1 MTAPA
6 PHISKPAPSGAKILR
21 VGVIR
26 DGKII
31 EERHIRHPSPVT
43 VGQDGTNTFVIPA
56 SELPSSFPVFENKG
70 GQYTLVFT
78 DRMNGRVANR
88 SGDHDF
94 AGLKTKNLV
103 TRRGN
108 VWTLPLD
115 ESARGKVSL
124 GEVTLLFQFVSPRP
138 EPARVALPADL
149 RGSVWSSI
157 DHLFFGILAASLFLH
172 FVGAAC
178 IVLSPK
184 PQDADLSLDELPDRF
199 ARVLL
204 PPKAPEPEQPKALE
218 PTAQTEE
225 KKDAKKDVKKKDEL
239 PAEANARKAVLQ
251 QKVASKGLLK
261 ILGSAGGSGALQD
274 VLGSGTGSGD
284 VAAALAGARGVSVAT
299 ADSVG
304 GPRGGGAGRTA
315 GIGDVGTAGGGKVA
329 LAGKGDA
336 KVSGQVSAAAP
347 EVDSADVDRA
357 ALSRYIR
364 DRLGAIRGCYER
376 ELKRNPSLKGKVVVR
391 FNITPAGRAGDVR
404 IEENTLGSP
413 EVGSCIQ
420 GLMRTWI
427 FPFKPPDEVP
437 VQYPFLFTSAG

>member
-1 MTAPA
+1 VSARALPA
-6 PHISKPAPSGAKILR
+6 SKPAASSAKILR

-31 EERHIRHPSPVT
+31 EERQIRHPATVS
-43 VGQDGTNTFVIPA
+43 VGQDGSNTFVIPA
-56 SELPSSFPVFENKG
+56 SELPASFPVFEHRA
-70 GQYTLVFT
+70 GQYTLLFT

-88 SGDHDF
+88 SGDNDF
-94 AGLKTKNLV
+94 AGLKSKGLV
-103 TRRGN
+103 QKRGS
-108 VWTLPLD
+108 VWALPLD
-115 ESARGKVSL
+115 ASAKGKVSL
-124 GEVTLLFQFVSPRP
+124 GEVTLLFQFVSPPP
-138 EPARVALPADL
+138 EPARIELPPDV
-149 RGSVWSSI
+149 RGTLWTSI
-157 DHLFFGILAASLFLH
+157 DHLFFGILVASLFVH
-172 FVGAAC
+172 FAGAAC
-178 IVLSPK
+178 IALSPK
-184 PQDADLSLDELPDRF
+184 PPDADLSLDELPDRF

-204 PPKAPEPEQPKALE
+204 PPKPPEPEVAKATE
-218 PTAQTEE
+218 PAQTED
-225 KKDAKKDVKKKDEL
+225 KKDQKKDVKKKDL
-239 PAEANARKAVLQ
+239 PADATARKAAIQ
-251 QKVASKGLLK
+251 QKVAGKGLLK

-284 VAAALAGARGVSVAT
+284 VSAALAGARGVSIAT

-304 GPRGGGAGRTA
+304 ARAGGEAGRTA

-336 KVSGQVSAAAP
+336 RVTGQVSAAAP

-391 FNITPAGRAGDVR
+391 FNITPAGRAGDIR
-404 IEENTLGSP
+404 IEENTLGSG
-413 EVGSCIQ
+413 EVASCIQ
-420 GLMRTWI
+420 SLMRSWI

>member
-1 MTAPA
+1 M
-6 PHISKPAPSGAKILR
+6 SKAASSSAKILR

-31 EERHIRHPSPVT
+31 EERQIRHPSAVT
-43 VGQDGTNTFVIPA
+43 VGQDGSNTFVIPA
-56 SELPSSFPVFENKG
+56 SELPATFPVFDHKA
-70 GQYTLVFT
+70 GQYTLLFT

-88 SGDHDF
+88 SGDNDF
-94 AGLKTKNLV
+94 AGLKSKGLV
-103 TRRGN
+103 QKRGS
-108 VWTLPLD
+108 VWALPLD
-115 ESARGKVSL
+115 ESAKGKVSL
-124 GEVTLLFQFVSPRP
+124 GEVTLLFQFVSPPP
-138 EPARVALPADL
+138 EPARIELPADV
-149 RGSVWSSI
+149 RGTIWTSI

-172 FVGAAC
+172 FLAAAL
-178 IVLSPK
+178 IALSPK
-184 PQDADLSLDELPDRF
+184 PPDADLALDELPDRF

-204 PPKAPEPEQPKALE
+204 PPKAPEPEVAKTNE
-218 PTAQTEE
+218 PAPAEE
-225 KKDAKKDVKKKDEL
+225 KKDQKKDVKKKEP
-239 PAEANARKAVLQ
+239 PADAAQRKAALQ

-261 ILGSAGGSGALQD
+261 ILGSAGSSGALQD

-284 VAAALAGARGVSVAT
+284 VSAALAGARGVSIAT

-304 GPRGGGAGRTA
+304 ARAGGGAGRTA
-315 GIGDVGTAGGGKVA
+315 GIGDVGTSGGGKVA

-336 KVSGQVSAAAP
+336 RVTGQVSAAAP

-376 ELKRNPSLKGKVVVR
+376 ELKRNPGLKGKVVVR

-404 IEENTLGSP
+404 IEENTLGSG
-413 EVGSCIQ
+413 EVASCIQ
-420 GLMRTWI
+420 SLMRSWV

>member
-1 MTAPA
+1 M
-6 PHISKPAPSGAKILR
+6 SKPASSSAKILR

-31 EERHIRHPSPVT
+31 EERHIRHPSAVT
-43 VGQDGTNTFVIPA
+43 IGQDGTNTFVIPA
-56 SELPSSFPVFENKG
+56 SELPATFPVFEYRN
-70 GQYTLVFT
+70 GQYSLLFT

-88 SGDHDF
+88 SGDFDF
-94 AGLKTKNLV
+94 AGLKTKGLV
-103 TRRGN
+103 QKRGS
-108 VWTLPLD
+108 VWALPLD
-115 ESARGKVSL
+115 ESAKGKVSL
-124 GEVTLLFQFVSPRP
+124 GEVTLLFQFVAPRP
-138 EPARVALPADL
+138 EPARIELPADV
-149 RGSVWSSI
+149 RGTVWRSI

-172 FVGAAC
+172 FAGAAC
-178 IVLSPK
+178 IALSPK
-184 PQDADLSLDELPDRF
+184 PPDTDLALDELPDRF

-204 PPKAPEPEQPKALE
+204 PPKPPEPEQQKAPE
-218 PTAQTEE
+218 QTAQEE
-225 KKDAKKDVKKKDEL
+225 KKDVKKDLKKKDL
-239 PAEANARKAVLQ
+239 PQDATQRKAVLQ
-251 QKVASKGLLK
+251 QRVASKGLLK
-261 ILGSAGGSGALQD
+261 ILGSAGGSGALSD

-284 VAAALAGARGVSVAT
+284 VAAALAGARGVSIAT

-304 GPRGGGAGRTA
+304 ARAGGGAGRTA
-315 GIGDVGTAGGGKVA
+315 GICDVGTSGGGKVA

-336 KVSGQVSAAAP
+336 KVSGQVSTAAP

-364 DRLGAIRGCYER
+364 YRLGAIRGCYER
-376 ELKRNPSLKGKVVVR
+376 ELKRNPGLKGKVVVR

-413 EVGSCIQ
+413 EVASCIS
-420 GLMRTWI
+420 GLMRSWI

>member
-6 PHISKPAPSGAKILR
+6 QRISRPAPTGVKILR

-31 EERHIRHPSPVT
+31 EERHIRHPGQVT

-56 SELPSSFPVFENKG
+56 SELPSTFPVFEHKG

-88 SGDHDF
+88 AGDNDF
-94 AGLKTKNLV
+94 AALKTKNLV
-103 TRRGN
+103 SRRGA
-108 VWTLPLD
+108 VWVLPLD

-138 EPARVALPADL
+138 EPARVALPDEL

-157 DHLFFGILAASLFLH
+157 DHLFFAILAASLFLH
-172 FVGAAC
+172 FAGAAC

-184 PQDADLSLDELPDRF
+184 PVDSDLTLDELPDRF

-204 PPKAPEPEQPKALE
+204 PPKPPEPEQPKSTE

-225 KKDAKKDVKKKDEL
+225 RKDPKKDVKKKDEL
-239 PAEANARKAVLQ
+239 PAEATARKAVLQ

-261 ILGSAGGSGALQD
+261 ILGSAGGAGALSD

-284 VAAALAGARGVSVAT
+284 VAAALAGARGVSIAN
-299 ADSVG
+299 AESVG

-315 GIGDVGTAGGGKVA
+315 GIGDVGTSGGGKVA

-336 KVSGQVSAAAP
+336 KVTGQVAAASP

-391 FNITPAGRAGDVR
+391 FNITPAGRAGDVK
-404 IEENTLGSP
+404 IEENSLGSP

-420 GLMRTWI
+420 SLMRTWI

-437 VQYPFLFTSAG
+437 VQYPFLFTSGG

>member
-1 MTAPA
+1 M
-6 PHISKPAPSGAKILR
+6 SKPASSSAKILR

-31 EERHIRHPSPVT
+31 EERHIRQPSAVT
-43 VGQDGTNTFVIPA
+43 IGQDGTNTFVIPA
-56 SELPSSFPVFENKG
+56 SELPASFPVFEYRNG
-70 GQYTLVFT
+70 VYTLVFT

-88 SGDHDF
+88 NGDFDF
-94 AGLKTKNLV
+94 AALKTKGLV
-103 TRRGN
+103 QKRGS
-108 VWTLPLD
+108 VWALPLD
-115 ESARGKVSL
+115 ASAKGKVSL
-124 GEVTLLFQFVSPRP
+124 GEVTLLFQFVAPPP
-138 EPARVALPADL
+138 EPARIELPAEV
-149 RGSVWSSI
+149 RGTVWRSI
-157 DHLFFGILAASLFLH
+157 DHLFFGILAVSLFIH
-172 FVGAAC
+172 FAGAAC
-178 IVLSPK
+178 IMLSPK
-184 PQDADLSLDELPDRF
+184 PPDPDLSLDELPDRF

-204 PPKAPEPEQPKALE
+204 PPKPPEPEQKAPE
-218 PTAQTEE
+218 QTTQAEE
-225 KKDAKKDVKKKDEL
+225 KKDVKKEVKKKEL
-239 PAEANARKAVLQ
+239 PADAQARKAVIQ

-261 ILGSAGGSGALQD
+261 ILGSAGGSGALSD
-274 VLGSGTGSGD
+274 VLGGGTGSGD
-284 VAAALAGARGVSVAT
+284 VAAALAGARGVSIAT

-304 GPRGGGAGRTA
+304 ARAGGGAGRTA
-315 GIGDVGTAGGGKVA
+315 GIGDVGTSGGGKVA

-336 KVSGQVSAAAP
+336 KVTGQVSTAAP

-376 ELKRNPSLKGKVVVR
+376 ELKRNPGLKGKVVIR

-413 EVGSCIQ
+413 EVASCIQ
-420 GLMRTWI
+420 GLMRSWI

>member
-6 PHISKPAPSGAKILR
+6 QRISRPAPTGAKILR

-31 EERHIRHPSPVT
+31 EERHVRQPGPVT

-56 SELPSSFPVFENKG
+56 SELPSTFPVFEHKG

-88 SGDHDF
+88 AGDNDF
-94 AGLKTKNLV
+94 ASLKTKNLV

-108 VWTLPLD
+108 VWVLPLD

-138 EPARVALPADL
+138 EPARVALPDEL

-172 FVGAAC
+172 FAGAAC

-184 PQDADLSLDELPDRF
+184 PADADLALDELPDRF

-204 PPKAPEPEQPKALE
+204 PPKAPEPELPKVPEA
-218 PTAQTEE
+218 TAQAEE
-225 KKDAKKDVKKKDEL
+225 KKDTKKDVKKKDEL
-239 PAEANARKAVLQ
+239 PAEASARKAVLQ

-261 ILGSAGGSGALQD
+261 ILGSAGGAGALSD

-284 VAAALAGARGVSVAT
+284 VAAALAGARGVSIAT
-299 ADSVG
+299 AESVG

-315 GIGDVGTAGGGKVA
+315 GIGDVGTSGGGKVA

-336 KVSGQVSAAAP
+336 KVSGQVSAASP

-391 FNITPAGRAGDVR
+391 FNITPAGRAGDIK

-420 GLMRTWI
+420 SLMRTWI

>member
-1 MTAPA
+1 MSARPL
-6 PHISKPAPSGAKILR
+6 PKPRPTSSSAKILR

-31 EERHIRHPSPVT
+31 EERHIRQPSGVT
-43 VGQDGTNTFVIPA
+43 IGQDGTNTFVIPA
-56 SELPSSFPVFENKG
+56 SELPASFPVFENRN
-70 GQYTLVFT
+70 GQYSLLFT
-78 DRMNGRVANR
+78 DRMNGRVAGK
-88 SGDHDF
+88 SGDFDF
-94 AGLKTKNLV
+94 AGLKSQKIV
-103 TRRGN
+103 QKRGS
-108 VWTLPLD
+108 VWALPLD
-115 ESARGKVSL
+115 ESSKGKVSL
-124 GEVTLLFQFVSPRP
+124 GEVTLLFQFVAPPP
-138 EPARVALPADL
+138 EPARIELPAEV
-149 RGSVWSSI
+149 RGTVWRSI

-172 FVGAAC
+172 FAGAAC
-178 IVLSPK
+178 IMLSPK
-184 PQDADLSLDELPDRF
+184 PPDTDLSLDELPDRF
-199 ARVLL
+199 ARVLV
-204 PPKAPEPEQPKALE
+204 PAKPPEPEKGPEQ
-218 PTAQTEE
+218 TAQAEE
-225 KKDAKKDVKKKDEL
+225 KKEVKKEKKKDDL
-239 PAEANARKAVLQ
+239 PQDATQRKAVIQ

-261 ILGSAGGSGALQD
+261 ILGSAGGSGALSD

-304 GPRGGGAGRTA
+304 ARAGGGAGRTA
-315 GIGDVGTAGGGKVA
+315 GIGDVGTSGGGKVA

-336 KVSGQVSAAAP
+336 KVSGQVSTAAP

-376 ELKRNPSLKGKVVVR
+376 ELKRNPGLKGKVVVR
-391 FNITPAGRAGDVR
+391 FNITPAGRAGDIR

-413 EVGSCIQ
+413 EVASCIG
-420 GLMRTWI
+420 GLMRSWI

>member
-1 MTAPA
+1 VTAPA

-94 AGLKTKNLV
+94 AGLKTKKLV

-184 PQDADLSLDELPDRF
+184 PLDADLSLDELPDRF

-204 PPKAPEPEQPKALE
+204 PPKAPEPEQPKATE

-239 PAEANARKAVLQ
+239 PADSTARKAVLQ

-284 VAAALAGARGVSVAT
+284 VAAALAGARGVSIAT

-391 FNITPAGRAGDVR
+391 FNITPAGRAGDIR

>member
-1 MTAPA
+1 M
-6 PHISKPAPSGAKILR
+6 SKPASSSAKILR

-31 EERHIRHPSPVT
+31 EERHIRHPAAVT

-56 SELPSSFPVFENKG
+56 SELPASFPVFEYRNG
-70 GQYTLVFT
+70 AYTLVFT

-88 SGDHDF
+88 TGDFDF
-94 AGLKTKNLV
+94 AALKTKGLV
-103 TRRGN
+103 QKRGS

-115 ESARGKVSL
+115 ESAKGKVSL
-124 GEVTLLFQFVSPRP
+124 GEVTLLFQFVAPPP
-138 EPARVALPADL
+138 EPARIELPAEV
-149 RGSVWSSI
+149 RGTVWRSI
-157 DHLFFGILAASLFLH
+157 DHLFFGILAVSLFIH
-172 FVGAAC
+172 FAGAAL
-178 IVLSPK
+178 IMISPK
-184 PQDADLSLDELPDRF
+184 PPDTDLALDELPDRF

-204 PPKAPEPEQPKALE
+204 PPKPQEPEQKAPE
-218 PTAQTEE
+218 QTAQAEE
-225 KKDAKKDVKKKDEL
+225 KKDVKKDVKKKDL
-239 PAEANARKAVLQ
+239 PADAQARKAVIQ
-251 QKVASKGLLK
+251 QKVAGKGLLK
-261 ILGSAGGSGALQD
+261 ILGSAGGSGALSD

-284 VAAALAGARGVSVAT
+284 VASALAGARGVSIAT

-304 GPRGGGAGRTA
+304 ARAGGGAGRTA
-315 GIGDVGTAGGGKVA
+315 GIGDVGTSGGGKVA

-336 KVSGQVSAAAP
+336 KVSGLVSTATP

-376 ELKRNPSLKGKVVVR
+376 ELKRNPGLKGKVVVR

-404 IEENTLGSP
+404 IEENTLGSN
-413 EVGSCIQ
+413 EVASCIQ
-420 GLMRTWI
+420 GLMRSWI

-437 VQYPFLFTSAG
+437 VQYPFLLTSAG

>member
-1 MTAPA
+1 M
-6 PHISKPAPSGAKILR
+6 
-21 VGVIR
+21 
-26 DGKII
+26 
-31 EERHIRHPSPVT
+31 
-43 VGQDGTNTFVIPA
+43 
-56 SELPSSFPVFENKG
+56 
-70 GQYTLVFT
+70 
-78 DRMNGRVANR
+78 
-88 SGDHDF
+88 
-94 AGLKTKNLV
+94 
-103 TRRGN
+103 
-108 VWTLPLD
+108 
-115 ESARGKVSL
+115 SL

-204 PPKAPEPEQPKALE
+204 PPKAPEPEQPKATE

-225 KKDAKKDVKKKDEL
+225 KKDTKKDVKKKDEL
-239 PAEANARKAVLQ
+239 PADSTARKAVLQ
-251 QKVASKGLLK
+251 QKVGSKGLLK
-261 ILGSAGGSGALQD
+261 ILGSAGGGGALQD

-284 VAAALAGARGVSVAT
+284 VAAALAGARGVSIAT
-299 ADSVG
+299 SDSVG

>member
-1 MTAPA
+1 M
-6 PHISKPAPSGAKILR
+6 SKPASSSAKILR

-31 EERHIRHPSPVT
+31 EERHIRHPSAVT
-43 VGQDGTNTFVIPA
+43 IGQDGTNTFVIPA
-56 SELPSSFPVFENKG
+56 SELPATFPVFEYRN
-70 GQYTLVFT
+70 GQYSLLFT

-88 SGDHDF
+88 SGDCDF
-94 AGLKTKNLV
+94 AGLKTKGLV
-103 TRRGN
+103 QKRGS
-108 VWTLPLD
+108 VWALPLD
-115 ESARGKVSL
+115 ESAKGKVSL
-124 GEVTLLFQFVSPRP
+124 GEVTLLFQFVAPRP
-138 EPARVALPADL
+138 EPARIELPADV
-149 RGSVWSSI
+149 RGTVWRSI

-172 FVGAAC
+172 FAGAAC
-178 IVLSPK
+178 IALSPK
-184 PQDADLSLDELPDRF
+184 PPDTDLALDELPDRF

-204 PPKAPEPEQPKALE
+204 PPKPPEPEQQKAPE
-218 PTAQTEE
+218 QTAQEE
-225 KKDAKKDVKKKDEL
+225 KKDVKKDLKKKDL
-239 PAEANARKAVLQ
+239 PQDATQRKAVLQ
-251 QKVASKGLLK
+251 QRVASKGLLK
-261 ILGSAGGSGALQD
+261 ILGSAGGSGALSD

-284 VAAALAGARGVSVAT
+284 VAAALAGARGVSIAT

-304 GPRGGGAGRTA
+304 ARAGGGAGRTA
-315 GIGDVGTAGGGKVA
+315 GIGDVGTSGGGKVA

-336 KVSGQVSAAAP
+336 KVSGQVSTAAP

-376 ELKRNPSLKGKVVVR
+376 ELKRNPGLKGKVVVR

-413 EVGSCIQ
+413 EVASCIS
-420 GLMRTWI
+420 GLMRSWI

>member
-1 MTAPA
+1 M
-6 PHISKPAPSGAKILR
+6 SKPASSSAKILR

-31 EERHIRHPSPVT
+31 EERHMRNPGAVT

-56 SELPSSFPVFENKG
+56 SELPSSFPVFEHRNS
-70 GQYTLVFT
+70 QYSLVFT
-78 DRMNGRVANR
+78 DRMNGRVVNR
-88 SGDHDF
+88 SGDFDF
-94 AGLKTKNLV
+94 AGLKSRNLV
-103 TRRGN
+103 SRRGN
-108 VWTLPLD
+108 VWVLPLD

-124 GEVTLLFQFVSPRP
+124 GDVTLLFQFVSPRP
-138 EPARVALPADL
+138 EQARIELPADV
-149 RGSVWSSI
+149 RGSLWTSV
-157 DHLFFGILAASLFLH
+157 DHLFFGILVASLFLH

-178 IVLSPK
+178 IALSPK
-184 PQDADLSLDELPDRF
+184 PPDSDLALDDLPDRF

-204 PPKAPEPEQPKALE
+204 PPKPPEPEQPKATE
-218 PTAQTEE
+218 PTAQVEE
-225 KKDAKKDVKKKDEL
+225 KKDKKDVKKKDEL
-239 PAEANARKAVLQ
+239 PADASARKQVLQ
-251 QKVASKGLLK
+251 QKVAGKGLLK
-261 ILGSAGGSGALQD
+261 ILGSAGGNGALQD
-274 VLGSGTGSGD
+274 VLGGGTGSGD
-284 VAAALAGARGVSVAT
+284 VAAALAGARGVSIAT

-304 GPRGGGAGRTA
+304 GPRGGGSGRTA

-329 LAGKGDA
+329 LAGKGDV
-336 KVSGQVSAAAP
+336 KVSGQVSAATP

-391 FNITPAGRAGDVR
+391 FNITPAGRAGDIR
-404 IEENTLGSP
+404 IEESSLGSP
-413 EVGSCIQ
+413 EVGNCIQ
-420 GLMRTWI
+420 GLMRSWI